1 MYDKSEEN
9 KNMNVKELFDKR
21 IEEFILVL
29 TMAIMVIIM
38 FVQSTS
44 RYFIG
49 SSFTW
54 GSELAQYLHIW
65 QIWIGASLAVRL
77 QSHIRV
83 DVFVKL
89 FPPIIQKVL
98 NFMAILFWFVFA
110 AFLAY
115 EGSAYVME
123 VLASGQTSPS
133 LHVPMWIPYLAIPI
147 GGFLMVV
154 RLIQQMY
161 FLFTTDDLYGTEE
174 TE

>member
-98 NFMAILFWFVFA
+98 NFMAILFCFVFA

-123 VLASGQTSPS
+123 VFDSVYTSIS
-133 LHVPMWIPYLAIPI
+133 LH
-147 GGFLMVV
+147 
-154 RLIQQMY
+154 
-161 FLFTTDDLYGTEE
+161 LYMSLSSFAYTVGRYYEIIIDIL
-174 TE
+174 

>member
-1 MYDKSEEN
+1 MTV
-9 KNMNVKELFDKR
+9 KNLLDKR

-29 TMAIMVIIM
+29 TMLIMVLMM
-38 FVQSTS
+38 FFQSTS

-49 SSFTW
+49 TSFSW

-77 QSHIRV
+77 QSHIKV

-89 FPPIIQKVL
+89 FPKMIQKVL
-98 NFMAILFWFVFA
+98 NFIAILCWFIFA

-115 EGSAYVME
+115 EGSKYVMI
-123 VLASGQTSPS
+123 VLESGQTSPS

-147 GGFLMVV
+147 GGFLMVL
-154 RLIQQMY
+154 RLC
-161 FLFTTDDLYGTEE
+161 
-174 TE
+174 

>member
-29 TMAIMVIIM
+29 TMASMVLIMS
-38 FVQSTS
+38 VQSTS

-49 SSFTW
+49 TSISW
-54 GSELAQYLHIW
+54 GSELSQYLHIS
-65 QIWIGASLAVRL
+65 QIWSGATLATRV

-89 FPPIIQKVL
+89 FPPLVQKMLHVI
-98 NFMAILFWFVFA
+98 AIFFWFVFA

-115 EGSAYVME
+115 EGSKYVFFVVMD
-123 VLASGQTSPS
+123 SGQTSPS

-147 GGFLMVV
+147 GGLLMV
-154 RLIQQMY
+154 
-161 FLFTTDDLYGTEE
+161 
-174 TE
+174 